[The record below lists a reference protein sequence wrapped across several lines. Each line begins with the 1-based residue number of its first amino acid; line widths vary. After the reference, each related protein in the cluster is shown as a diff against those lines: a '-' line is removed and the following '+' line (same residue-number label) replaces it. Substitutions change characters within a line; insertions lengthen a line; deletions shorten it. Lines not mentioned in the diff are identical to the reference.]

1 MNKTYLKPT
10 IEVMHLEVHPLMQNS
25 IQTINGIDGVTP
37 SGTEFTGGEADSRRN
52 NLWDDYDNDF
62 NAWSEY

>member
-1 MNKTYLKPT
+1 
-10 IEVMHLEVHPLMQNS
+10 MQNS

-52 NLWDDYDNDF
+52 NPWDNWDSYDNDF
-62 NAWSEY
+62 NAWGDNY